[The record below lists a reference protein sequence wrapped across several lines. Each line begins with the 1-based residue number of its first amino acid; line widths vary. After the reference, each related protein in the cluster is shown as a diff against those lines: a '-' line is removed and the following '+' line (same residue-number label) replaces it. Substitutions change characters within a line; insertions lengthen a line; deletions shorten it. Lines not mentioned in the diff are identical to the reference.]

1 MLKTL
6 LQLSIVFVLFG
17 CSTLQESEEKGEYR
31 YVPITDRLKSLS
43 EEDFAS
49 RLRSASLTSEN
60 EMLTVYVPSRVVDEA
75 GWEAG
80 QNERRRYFKN
90 CMELKG
96 FERKFFSAQA
106 IKRLKSTKD
115 RDFKDED
122 YIEKPRFY

>member
-1 MLKTL
+1 MLKIL
-6 LQLSIVFVLFG
+6 LQLSIVFVLFS
-17 CSTLQESEEKGEYR
+17 CSTLQQSEEEGEYR

-43 EEDFAS
+43 EEDFTS
-49 RLRSASLTSEN
+49 RLRSASLTCEN

>member
-1 MLKTL
+1 MVKILVKTL
-6 LQLSIVFVLFG
+6 IIFALFSCSVLQK
-17 CSTLQESEEKGEYR
+17 SEPKGEYR
-31 YVPITDRLKSLS
+31 YVPITDRLKNLS
-43 EEDFAS
+43 NEDFAS
-49 RLRSASLTSEN
+49 RLRSASLTCEN
-60 EMLTVYVPSRVVDEA
+60 EMLAVYVPSRAVDEA

-96 FERKFFSAQA
+96 FERKFLSAQA
-106 IKRLKSTKD
+106 IKRSKSNEM

>member
-1 MLKTL
+1 MLKIL
-6 LQLSIVFVLFG
+6 LQLSIVFVLFS
-17 CSTLQESEEKGEYR
+17 CSTLQQSETKGEYR

-43 EEDFAS
+43 EDDFAS
-49 RLRSASLTSEN
+49 RLRSASLVCEN

-106 IKRLKSTKD
+106 IKRLKNTEN

>member
-1 MLKTL
+1 MFKILIKILVIFTL
-6 LQLSIVFVLFG
+6 IG
-17 CSTLQESEEKGEYR
+17 CSALQQSEPKGEYR
-31 YVPITDRLKSLS
+31 YVPITDGLKSLS
-43 EEDFAS
+43 EDDFAL
-49 RLRSASLTSEN
+49 RLRSASLVCEN
-60 EMLTVYVPSRVVDEA
+60 EMLTVYVPSRALDEA

-106 IKRLKSTKD
+106 IKREKTKEQ

>member
-1 MLKTL
+1 MVKILVKIL
-6 LQLSIVFVLFG
+6 IVFVLFG
-17 CSTLQESEEKGEYR
+17 CSALQQSEPKGEYR
-31 YVPITDRLKSLS
+31 YVPITDRLKNLS
-43 EEDFAS
+43 KEDFAS
-49 RLRSASLTSEN
+49 RLRSASLTCEN

-96 FERKFFSAQA
+96 FERKFISSQA
-106 IKRLKSTKD
+106 IKRLDNSEN

>member
-1 MLKTL
+1 MLKIL

-17 CSTLQESEEKGEYR
+17 CSTLQQSEEKGEYR

-43 EEDFAS
+43 EEDFVS
-49 RLRSASLTSEN
+49 RLRSASLTCEN

>member
-1 MLKTL
+1 MIKGF
-6 LQLSIVFVLFG
+6 LQLLIVILMFG
-17 CSTLQESEEKGEYR
+17 CSSLQQSEPKGEYR
-31 YVPITDRLKSLS
+31 YVPITDRLKSLPDD
-43 EEDFAS
+43 EFTS
-49 RLRSASLTSEN
+49 RLRNASLVCEN
-60 EMLTVYVPSRVVDEA
+60 EMLTVYVPSRAIDEA

-106 IKRLKSTKD
+106 IKREKTKEM

>member
-1 MLKTL
+1 
-6 LQLSIVFVLFG
+6 
-17 CSTLQESEEKGEYR
+17 
-31 YVPITDRLKSLS
+31 
-43 EEDFAS
+43 
-49 RLRSASLTSEN
+49 
-60 EMLTVYVPSRVVDEA
+60 MLTVYVPSRVVDEA

-106 IKRLKSTKD
+106 IKRLKSKEN

>member
-1 MLKTL
+1 MFKILIKILVIFTL
-6 LQLSIVFVLFG
+6 IG
-17 CSTLQESEEKGEYR
+17 CSALQQSEPKGEYR
-31 YVPITDRLKSLS
+31 YVPITDRLKELS
-43 EEDFAS
+43 TEDFVS
-49 RLRSASLTSEN
+49 RLRSASLVCEN

-96 FERKFFSAQA
+96 FERKFFSAKTIQ
-106 IKRLKSTKD
+106 RLDNSEK
-115 RDFKDED
+115 RDFKDDD

>member
-1 MLKTL
+1 MLKIL
-6 LQLSIVFVLFG
+6 LQLSIVFILFS
-17 CSTLQESEEKGEYR
+17 CSTLQQSEQKGEYR

-43 EEDFAS
+43 EEDFSS
-49 RLRSASLTSEN
+49 RLRSASLTCEN

-106 IKRLKSTKD
+106 IKRLKSKEN

>member
-1 MLKTL
+1 MVKILVKIL
-6 LQLSIVFVLFG
+6 IVFVLFG
-17 CSTLQESEEKGEYR
+17 CSALQQSEPKGEYR
-31 YVPITDRLKSLS
+31 YMPITDRLKNLS
-43 EEDFAS
+43 KEDFAS
-49 RLRSASLTSEN
+49 RLRSASLTCEN

-96 FERKFFSAQA
+96 FERKFISSQA
-106 IKRLKSTKD
+106 IKRLDNSEN

>member
-1 MLKTL
+1 MFKILIKIL
-6 LQLSIVFVLFG
+6 IIFALIG
-17 CSTLQESEEKGEYR
+17 CSTLQQSEPKGEYR

-43 EEDFAS
+43 EDDFAS
-49 RLRSASLTSEN
+49 RLRSASLVCEN

-106 IKRLKSTKD
+106 IKRLKNTEN

>member
-1 MLKTL
+1 MLKIL
-6 LQLSIVFVLFG
+6 LQLSIVFVLFS
-17 CSTLQESEEKGEYR
+17 CSTMQQSEEEGEYR

-49 RLRSASLTSEN
+49 RLRSASLTCEN
-60 EMLTVYVPSRVVDEA
+60 EMLTVYVPSRVVDEV

-96 FERKFFSAQA
+96 FERKFFSSQA

>member
-1 MLKTL
+1 MLKIL
-6 LQLSIVFVLFG
+6 LQLSIVFVLFS
-17 CSTLQESEEKGEYR
+17 CSTLQQSEQKGEYR

-43 EEDFAS
+43 EEDFSS
-49 RLRSASLTSEN
+49 RLRSASLTCEN

-96 FERKFFSAQA
+96 FERKFFLPKLS
-106 IKRLKSTKD
+106 KD
-115 RDFKDED
+115 
-122 YIEKPRFY
+122 

>member
-1 MLKTL
+1 MFKILIKIL
-6 LQLSIVFVLFG
+6 IIFALIG
-17 CSTLQESEEKGEYR
+17 CSTLQQSAPKGEYR

-43 EEDFAS
+43 EDDFAS
-49 RLRSASLTSEN
+49 RLRSASLVCEN

-106 IKRLKSTKD
+106 IKRLKNTEN

>member
-1 MLKTL
+1 MVKILVKTL
-6 LQLSIVFVLFG
+6 IVFVLFG
-17 CSTLQESEEKGEYR
+17 CSTLQQSEPKGEYR
-31 YVPITDRLKSLS
+31 YVPITDRLKNLS
-43 EEDFAS
+43 KEDFDS
-49 RLRSASLTSEN
+49 RLRSASLTCEN

-96 FERKFFSAQA
+96 FERKFISSQA
-106 IKRLKSTKD
+106 IKRLDNSEN
-115 RDFKDED
+115 RDFTDED

>member
-1 MLKTL
+1 MLKIL
-6 LQLSIVFVLFG
+6 LQLSIVFVLFS
-17 CSTLQESEEKGEYR
+17 CSTLQQSEEKGEYR

-49 RLRSASLTSEN
+49 RLRSASLTCEN

>member
-1 MLKTL
+1 MVKILVKTL
-6 LQLSIVFVLFG
+6 IVFVLFG
-17 CSTLQESEEKGEYR
+17 CSALQQSEPKGEYR
-31 YVPITDRLKSLS
+31 YVPITDRLKNLS
-43 EEDFAS
+43 KEDFAS
-49 RLRSASLTSEN
+49 RLRSASLTCEN

-96 FERKFFSAQA
+96 FERKFISSQA
-106 IKRLKSTKD
+106 IKRLDNSEN